1 MRLLLSILLLIIPL
15 SSCFG
20 IQKKQHVVNFSL
32 KSLDKSSTFDSLDI
46 LNKNF
51 ESITKYVN
59 FNGNSSKLNGR
70 IRLNENLEKII
81 LRLANEKIE
90 QSELIENLIQKKS
103 LISDELLVSLGEKN
117 SSYMTVHTDS
127 YRMKIFTS
135 KQIVE
140 KEIIL
145 QKSDPNGCQCAHG
158 NCACCAGISVPE
170 FRHSV
175 CVNATYNPATIGLD
189 LSIGVDGHYFSEE
202 ISIRNPPPICF
213 SLPIPGAEHIAGVCV
228 AFTKLDLDRKAEIL
242 SGCMDFEVELIHL
255 RVLSF
260 HLGCFRMP
268 I

>member
-1 MRLLLSILLLIIPL
+1 MRLLLSILLLIIPF

-20 IQKKQHVVNFSL
+20 VQKKQNVVNFSL
-32 KSLDKSSTFDSLDI
+32 KSLDKSSTFDSIDV

-59 FNGNSSKLNGR
+59 FNGSSSKLNGR
-70 IRLNENLEKII
+70 IRLNENVEKVI
-81 LRLANEKIE
+81 LRLDNEGIE
-90 QSELIENLIQKKS
+90 QNEFM
-103 LISDELLVSLGEKN
+103 VSLGKKN

-135 KQIVE
+135 KQIIQ

-145 QKSDPNGCQCAHG
+145 RKSDSNGCQCAHK

-175 CVNATYNPATIGLD
+175 CVNATYNPVTIGLD

-242 SGCMDFEVELIHL
+242 SGCLDFEVELVHL
-255 RVLSF
+255 KVLSF

>member
-20 IQKKQHVVNFSL
+20 IQKKQNVVNFSL

-81 LRLANEKIE
+81 LRLANERIE
-90 QSELIENLIQKKS
+90 QN
-103 LISDELLVSLGEKN
+103 ELLVSLGKKN

-175 CVNATYNPATIGLD
+175 CVNATYNPVTIGLD

-228 AFTKLDLDRKAEIL
+228 AFTKLDLDRKAKIL